1 MNASLRSRQLGSTVA
16 IGLVSIASGLCVLAI
31 SVLLQ
36 WLIYDDWMHRTGPLQ
51 IVGSLLTAA
60 LATFVVLRWQIGIR
74 RRREEM
80 LRRFRSI
87 ERMNDRIRNSLQT
100 IDLLAFVNSRATEQV
115 RSAVDSI
122 AAVLREVLEE
132 NHPEAASSPLPAPQ
146 PEPGA
151 LEVER

>member
-1 MNASLRSRQLGSTVA
+1 MNASFRSRQLGSTVA
-16 IGLVSIASGLCVLAI
+16 IGLVSIATGLCVLAI
-31 SVLLQ
+31 SVMLQ

-51 IVGSLLTAA
+51 IVGSLLAAA
-60 LATFVVLRWQIGIR
+60 LASFVVLRWQIGIR

-122 AAVLREVLEE
+122 AAVLHEVLEE
-132 NHPEAASSPLPAPQ
+132 HHPQVPPAPKR
-146 PEPGA
+146 PSESGV

>member
-1 MNASLRSRQLGSTVA
+1 MLG
-16 IGLVSIASGLCVLAI
+16 I

-36 WLIYDDWMHRTGPLQ
+36 WLVYDDWMHRTGPLQ
-51 IVGSLLTAA
+51 IAGSLLTAA

-100 IDLLAFVNSRATEQV
+100 IDLLAFVNSSATEQV

-122 AAVLREVLEE
+122 AAVLHEVLEE
-132 NHPEAASSPLPAPQ
+132 NHPEASSSSLPGPQ